1 MLIASW
7 FVDNMQ
13 RMLPFLLILLSSTDA
28 FVILSSTKIRCA
40 TIPKRSRIVPS
51 LRSTLRNNDV
61 DEKLESSKI
70 AVEALQDLLERQ
82 KYQVQDTERLLKR
95 LTSPSENDDLSSILM
110 AEDYGFVSRSE
121 GALFSDLKGGFSSNE
136 EYGPPPN
143 IVKLGTQQFWRNL
156 NAMRG
161 EYEEDK
167 INKEAMQLTPRKEE
181 LQAKLDKL
189 TLNSTAIWE
198 RELANGPIEA
208 PFLIKIPYLALCYL
222 LDTVFEGRYV
232 PSRFFLLETV
242 ARMPYFSYIAMLHFY
257 ETLGFWRRSSDVKR
271 IHFAQELNEFRHLLI
286 MESLGG
292 DQAWWVRFLAQ
303 HSAIAYYVGL
313 SLLFAASPTLSYRF
327 SELLETHA
335 VNTYGQF
342 MDENEDLLKELP
354 PTWVA
359 VEYYMGASSDPF
371 YAEFQLTKQ
380 EGTVSADEIEITN
393 LYSVFENIQSDEAQ
407 HVGTMESCLDIEAAL
422 RSPSTEKSII
432 VGMAVLAVIGLALT
446 SGNVED
452 ASNTGV
458 TDTLSGIDLSA
469 DAAVSVITNAIDA
482 AAAGVAGIVGFTQQ
496 QQPLIDEDEE
506 GNIVKIGTDML
517 ESGAFAAIMGSIEKG
532 VEVVLKLIRVFF

>member
-1 MLIASW
+1 
-7 FVDNMQ
+7 
-13 RMLPFLLILLSSTDA
+13 
-28 FVILSSTKIRCA
+28 
-40 TIPKRSRIVPS
+40 
-51 LRSTLRNNDV
+51 
-61 DEKLESSKI
+61 
-70 AVEALQDLLERQ
+70 
-82 KYQVQDTERLLKR
+82 
-95 LTSPSENDDLSSILM
+95 
-110 AEDYGFVSRSE
+110 
-121 GALFSDLKGGFSSNE
+121 
-136 EYGPPPN
+136 
-143 IVKLGTQQFWRNL
+143 
-156 NAMRG
+156 
-161 EYEEDK
+161 
-167 INKEAMQLTPRKEE
+167 
-181 LQAKLDKL
+181 
-189 TLNSTAIWE
+189 
-198 RELANGPIEA
+198 
-208 PFLIKIPYLALCYL
+208 
-222 LDTVFEGRYV
+222 
-232 PSRFFLLETV
+232 
-242 ARMPYFSYIAMLHFY
+242 MLHFY

-393 LYSVFENIQSDEAQ
+393 LYSVFENIQADEAQ

-422 RSPSTEKSII
+422 RSPSTEKSVI

-452 ASNTGV
+452 ASNPGL

-469 DAAVSVITNAIDA
+469 DAAVTAITNVIDA

-496 QQPLIDEDEE
+496 QQPPLMDEDEE

-517 ESGAFAAIMGSIEKG
+517 ESGAFAAIAGSIEKG
-532 VEVVLKLIRVFF
+532 VEVVLKLIRVFL